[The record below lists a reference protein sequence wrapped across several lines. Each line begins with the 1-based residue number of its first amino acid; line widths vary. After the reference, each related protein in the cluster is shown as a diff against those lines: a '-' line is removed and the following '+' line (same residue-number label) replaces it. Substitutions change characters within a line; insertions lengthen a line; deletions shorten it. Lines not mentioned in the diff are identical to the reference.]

1 MKIPSFFM
9 GKNIVTL
16 LRFGGSLE
24 ETASSAA
31 NSGSLHLHPGATPKG
46 SKVP

>member
-16 LRFGGSLE
+16 FSFPDV
-24 ETASSAA
+24 TSKMTPSAA
-31 NSGSLHLHPGATPKG
+31 SFYSVQGHPGMTQND
-46 SKVP
+46 